1 MCVWSWQGTS
11 LQQFGTVS
19 SSFYKSKE
27 RKARQ
32 NSPTNPRVIKEWTIS
47 IFQSLIRYHKHWCVC
62 EGVWADWNRDR
73 ELVGR
78 SWCNWYWSELWG
90 FWRISANSHS
100 PPVCPLF
107 RCLWHSHLSTFTS
120 PQPPFCVW
128 CWEFMRG
135 EWSCESL
142 CVSIVHV
149 YLL

>member
-1 MCVWSWQGTS
+1 MCHLDKAHPLNSLEQS
-11 LQQFGTVS
+11 LQVS
-19 SSFYKSKE
+19 TKI
-27 RKARQ
+27 RKGKQGRTDQ
-32 NSPTNPRVIKEWTIS
+32 QTPEWLGMNDFS
-47 IFQSLIRYHKHWCVC
+47 IPEFDKVPQTLVCVC
-62 EGVWADWNRDR
+62 EGVWAHWNRDR
-73 ELVGR
+73 ELVGQ
-78 SWCNWYWSELWG
+78 SWCNWCWSELWG

-107 RCLWHSHLSTFTS
+107 RCLWHSPLSTFRS